1 MSLTHT
7 VQAFNTATA
16 SENKIHDDETAQKF
30 GFQGGL
36 VPGVEVYAYMAHV
49 PVARWGTDW
58 LERGQAEAR
67 FVKPVYDGHEAIAK
81 GTVKADDPSTLELS
95 IESLGQTCATGH
107 ASLIDEPVVAFAPED
122 IPAKALPQERPP
134 ASPTSLVE
142 GSTLGTV
149 PFCWTKQEAQTYL
162 EEVRETEPLYLKE
175 GICHSGFLLR
185 AANSAL
191 AQNVLLGPWI
201 HVGSHI
207 QHQSLARFDEP
218 LEARSRVLKNYEQ
231 KGHLFVVLDV
241 LILADAKRPVA
252 SIRHTAIYLPRQVRD
267 HAA

>member
-1 MSLTHT
+1 M
-7 VQAFNTATA
+7 
-16 SENKIHDDETAQKF
+16 
-30 GFQGGL
+30 
-36 VPGVEVYAYMAHV
+36 
-49 PVARWGTDW
+49 
-58 LERGQAEAR
+58 
-67 FVKPVYDGHEAIAK
+67 
-81 GTVKADDPSTLELS
+81 
-95 IESLGQTCATGH
+95 
-107 ASLIDEPVVAFAPED
+107 
-122 IPAKALPQERPP
+122 
-134 ASPTSLVE
+134 
-142 GSTLGTV
+142 GTV
-149 PFCWTKQEAQTYL
+149 PFCWSQEEAQTYL
-162 EEVRETEPLYLKE
+162 KDVRETEPLYLRD

-207 QHQSLARFDEP
+207 QHHSLARFDEP

-241 LILADAKRPVA
+241 LILADTKRPVA